1 MLSIRTRVTVKED
14 GTIEAKLLGGELP
27 PGEHD
32 AVIVLDA
39 ERPPKRFSMKD
50 FPVDNGPWDDSVL
63 LRREDM
69 YGDDGR

>member
-1 MLSIRTRVTVKED
+1 MLSVRTRVTVKED
-14 GTIEAKLLGGELP
+14 GTVEAKLLGGELP

-39 ERPPKRFSMKD
+39 ERPAKRFSMKD
-50 FPVDNGPWDDSVL
+50 FPVDNGPWDDSVS